1 MDLKNPKF
9 KEYKYRLIFSLVFLT
24 IGILLLLIGFWKT
37 LFLLLCV
44 LIGYLIGLIIDK
56 NLLLNF
62 IEKLEDIFFI
72 GRE

>member
-1 MDLKNPKF
+1 MDFKNLNF
-9 KEYKYRLIFSLVFLT
+9 KEYKYRFIFSLVFLT
-24 IGILLLLIGFWKT
+24 IGILILLIGFWKT

-56 NLLLNF
+56 NLFIDF
-62 IEKLEDIFFI
+62 IERLKDIFFV